1 MSRPTTKADLI
12 EAATTHF
19 DLLWEVINLMPERAL
34 KTEFNFSNDSK
45 KIEAH
50 WQRDKNLRDV
60 LIHLWEWHQLLLNWV
75 DANMTGIKSPFLPAP
90 YNWKT
95 YADMNKEIR
104 QRHQNTQLN
113 DAMQRLKKSHDQALA
128 LIQSFS
134 NEQLFTKKHFDWTG
148 STSLASY
155 CISALSSHYDWAI
168 KKLRAHTK
176 RF

>member
-1 MSRPTTKADLI
+1 
-12 EAATTHF
+12 
-19 DLLWEVINLMPERAL
+19 
-34 KTEFNFSNDSK
+34 
-45 KIEAH
+45 
-50 WQRDKNLRDV
+50 
-60 LIHLWEWHQLLLNWV
+60 
-75 DANMTGIKSPFLPAP
+75 
-90 YNWKT
+90 
-95 YADMNKEIR
+95 MNKEIW
-104 QRHQNTQLN
+104 QRHQKTQLN